1 MKSGDWVTSLE
12 RNPERAIPALEVPS
26 LSELGLARGVH
37 ATARTRLI
45 FALRPFLAV
54 AALATIWMAGWWLLA
69 LALVPAVYGWS
80 LTTIHHLIHGS
91 LGFAPRTRSFLLSAV
106 SLLLFESGHSLE
118 RTHLAH
124 HGTDPEAEDPE
135 GYIES
140 LPWGRLLVEAPLFR
154 YRLWAW
160 ARRQP
165 TAAVPHLP
173 VREHASIERRRLI
186 EIGWH
191 LAATA
196 LALWLG
202 IGRLLGHDLNRAAAL
217 VVVYVAVQHVA
228 NAVFA
233 VLAAKGP
240 HTNWGR
246 VTPTPLIAVRGRVLG
261 VLLFGHIW
269 HLEHHLYPEVPL
281 SNLGVVAAEIEPL
294 LTVNQALIVRTV

>member
-12 RNPERAIPALEVPS
+12 RNPERAIPAVDVPS
-26 LSELGLARGVH
+26 LSDLDLSRSVV
-37 ATARTRLI
+37 ATGRTRLI

-54 AALATIWMAGWWLLA
+54 ATLSIFWMMGWWLPA
-69 LALVPAVYGWS
+69 LALLPAVYGWS

-91 LGFAPRTRSFLLSAV
+91 LGFGPRRRSFLLSAV

-140 LPWGRLLVEAPLFR
+140 LPWGRLLIEAPLFR

-165 TAAVPHLP
+165 TPVLSHLP
-173 VREHASIERRRLI
+173 ERRHASIERRRHV

-196 LALWLG
+196 VALGLG
-202 IGRLLGHDLNRAAAL
+202 VAQLLGHELGRAATL
-217 VVVYVAVQHVA
+217 VVVYVVLQHVA
-228 NAVFA
+228 NAAFA

-246 VTPTPLIAVRGRVLG
+246 ATPTPLIAVRGRVLG
-261 VLLFGHIW
+261 LLLFGHIW
-269 HLEHHLYPEVPL
+269 HLEHHLYPQVPL
-281 SNLGVVAAEIEPL
+281 FNLGVVAAEIEPL
-294 LTVNQALIVRTV
+294 LAAKRALIVHTV